1 MDQDL
6 INVLLGFTAIAAVA
20 TPICLLIDRY
30 RKRRDK
36 EYFEKLLKGE
46 AENPC
51 IDAVKKR
58 SGIIEFI
65 DGMIK
70 YQFQDQVTWELAV
83 SEIKVIGEYTNQN
96 GPFADDYFYVFI
108 TNLDVWY
115 EASFYAH
122 GRDSFFRKLGAEL
135 HQELHGTLVA
145 SADFN
150 SNIIWP
156 PSLAGKEMFEF
167 RKEGW
172 LGKLG
177 LANKQYFSQ
186 EVIDFVKQ

>member
-1 MDQDL
+1 VE
-6 INVLLGFTAIAAVA
+6 NS
-20 TPICLLIDRY
+20 
-30 RKRRDK
+30 
-36 EYFEKLLKGE
+36 GE
-46 AENPC
+46 AAEHLRIPTTDNM
-51 IDAVKKR
+51 
-58 SGIIEFI
+58 SGIIELI
-65 DGMIK
+65 DGMVK
-70 YQFQDQVTWELAV
+70 YKSWNYGAWELPL

-108 TNLDVWY
+108 TNLEEWH
-115 EASFYAH
+115 EASFYAD

-156 PSLAGKEMFEF
+156 TSLAGKEMFEF